1 MSDSKQRKIG
11 AIMSYASVII
21 NTLVTLVF
29 VPFLIRSIGQSEYG
43 LYSLVSSIIGYLT
56 VLDLGFGDAIVVY
69 TSKYHSQKK
78 YTEEKKL
85 HGMFNVIYTIIGI
98 VAAILGIT
106 LYFNVELIFGQTMS
120 TIELHKA
127 KIMMLIL
134 SFNLFITFSFSI
146 YSAIVSAYEK
156 FVFQKL
162 LSLLSTILKPLI
174 MIPLLIF
181 GFKSIALVLVITGL
195 NLALSLSNYIF
206 CKRSLK
212 INIKS
217 EKFDRNLFKEI
228 FSYSFFIFLNVIVQK
243 VNYSVDH
250 FVLGAVSGTI
260 AVSIYSVAGQF
271 SNLFRNIA
279 SSCSNVM
286 LPKISKMISR
296 NSSDEELSNEF
307 IKLGRLQWYIIFLI
321 LSGFIIFGKQFIYFW
336 VGDSYNTSYYIAL
349 ILLIPESFVLVQNIG
364 VYIMQIKKKHKF
376 KAIVATI
383 TAILNLIIS
392 IPLAKMYSGI
402 GSAIGTCLAL
412 IVCNLIIINIYY
424 QKKVGLNIIKFWKN
438 ILLISLPNIV
448 LFLVFYFTINKY
460 FLSISIQY
468 FVVFI
473 SLYSILYFII
483 SVNISFNDYEKNF
496 INSILKKFKKVL
508 KHDK

>member
-21 NTLVTLVF
+21 NTLVTLIF
-29 VPFLIRSIGQSEYG
+29 TPFLIRSIGQSEYG

-56 VLDLGFGDAIVVY
+56 VLDLGFGDAIIVY
-69 TSKYHSQKK
+69 TSKYHSQQKFD
-78 YTEEKKL
+78 EEKKL
-85 HGMFNVIYTIIGI
+85 HGMFKVIYTIIGI
-98 VAAILGIT
+98 IAAVLGII
-106 LYFNVELIFGQTMS
+106 LYFNVDLIFGQTMS
-120 TIELHKA
+120 SMELQKA

-134 SFNLFITFSFSI
+134 SFNLFIAFSFSI

-156 FVFQKL
+156 FVFQKI
-162 LSLLSTILKPLI
+162 LSLLSTVLKPLI
-174 MIPLLIF
+174 MIPLLIL
-181 GFKSIALVLVITGL
+181 GFKSISLVLVITAL
-195 NLALSLSNYIF
+195 NVLSSISNYIF
-206 CKRSLK
+206 CKKRLR
-212 INIKS
+212 INVKS
-217 EKFDRNLFKEI
+217 EKFDKKLFKEI

-296 NSSDEELSNEF
+296 DASDEELSNEF
-307 IKLGRLQWYIIFLI
+307 IKLGRLQWYVIFLI
-321 LSGFIIFGKQFIYFW
+321 LSGFIIFGKQFILFW

-376 KAIVATI
+376 KAIAATI

-392 IPLAKMYSGI
+392 IPLAKMYGGI

-412 IVCNLIIINIYY
+412 IICNLIIINIYY
-424 QKKVGLNIIKFWKN
+424 QKKVGLNILKFWKN
-438 ILLISLPNIV
+438 ILLISLPNTI
-448 LFLVFYFTINKY
+448 LFLLTYFAISKY
-460 FLSISIQY
+460 FSSMNIKYMVI
-468 FVVFI
+468 FI
-473 SLYSILYFII
+473 LLYSVLYFII
-483 SVNISFNDYEKNF
+483 SVNIAFNDYEKNL
-496 INSILKKFKKVL
+496 ISAILNKFKKVIGRG
-508 KHDK
+508 K